1 MKNSDVR
8 SNSKP
13 RRPAQLALFGLNNYI
28 IFCSIFAFRFTEY
41 STQYLALMQY
51 SYCELRDKNTLFN
64 DSISR
69 RP

>member
-8 SNSKP
+8 SSCQP
-13 RRPAQLALFGLNNYI
+13 RCAAQLALFGLNNYI

-51 SYCELRDKNTLFN
+51 SSCEFRETKH
-64 DSISR
+64 SIQ
-69 RP
+69 